1 MTVTQPCVSLGTGTL
16 SPDLRVFYQYGMVL
30 GLDDFL
36 QEQTHNLGLDYHHE
50 RALHGYGTVYGLHV
64 TTSTPPDAPDD
75 VTVTVEPGMAIDQWG
90 REATVPSAQCARLG
104 AWLAAQEEASAGIV
118 EAHLGSSGELVVY
131 VTAAYSQCPE
141 DLVPL
146 PGQPCSTSTQVQVP
160 SRLRDAWDIELRW
173 APPAMPA
180 WDAVRRLG
188 RLLNSIQIVPGPDPS
203 LWSDEE
209 AIIDAV
215 LALPSPETP
224 SGAPPGPG
232 PSDGPP
238 PGQVTYRLPAD
249 AADAAFDRILTV
261 WVTQVRPQLAPDLT
275 APDPAWDPAVLL
287 SAITFTAPTPPSAT
301 NPVISSYADPD
312 DTGRPYLLHTEL
324 IQELRL
330 GGQDSDTPPLVQEA
344 VTLSSTVDSDGVLTL
359 SAWFHLPQPV
369 SLPPTIQVVDQNGQT
384 GAFTTDPVPGP
395 GTFSQLWTLT
405 APLGSP
411 SDPAFIVTDGDQLS
425 AFFPGTEVLVGDSA
439 TTLRAAVAGL
449 SLLDTTGMG
458 DVTAYTSV
466 RGSPSASV
474 PFVTVGFVPSTQTP
488 QGNIPPRL
496 ELWFHPQPQGVKE
509 NIFVTLRNPSVQVV
523 NDLTGTTLFPLGQES
538 PTSTSEPNI
547 WTIPLTDLDVSFPA
561 YLRLL
566 FFTEQT
572 LVDVTSLPLGSP
584 GTGGTA
590 ISGSMPLADWI
601 RASGVR
607 YVGWEGATIVSF
619 ARIASLTQGIINV

>member
-64 TTSTPPDAPDD
+64 TTSTPPDAPND

-90 REATVPSAQCARLG
+90 REVTVPSAQCARLG
-104 AWLAAQEEASAGIV
+104 AWLAAQEEASAGTV

-131 VTAAYSQCPE
+131 VTAAYAQCPE

-146 PGQPCSTSTQVQVP
+146 PGQPCSTSTQMQVP

-188 RLLNSIQIVPGPDPS
+188 QLLNSIQIVPGPDPS
-203 LWSDEE
+203 LWSDEQ

-224 SGAPPGPG
+224 SGSPPGPG
-232 PSDGPP
+232 PSGGSP

-330 GGQDSDTPPLVQEA
+330 GEQAGDAPPPLVQEA

-411 SDPAFIVTDGDQLS
+411 SDPAFTVTDSDQLS
-425 AFFPGTEVLVGDSA
+425 AFFPGTEVFVGNNA

-466 RGSPSASV
+466 RGSPPASV
-474 PFVTVGFVPSTQTP
+474 PFVTIGFNPANGDSA
-488 QGNIPPRL
+488 L

-509 NIFVTLRNPSVQVV
+509 NISVTLNRPSVQVV
-523 NDLTGTTLFPLGQES
+523 DDLTGVTLFPLGPER
-538 PTSTSEPNI
+538 PTSTAEPNI
-547 WTIPLTDLDVSFPA
+547 WTIPLAALKVSFPA

-572 LVDVTSLPLGSP
+572 LVDVTSLPPGSP

-590 ISGSMPLADWI
+590 IAGSMPLADWI
-601 RASGVR
+601 KASGVR

-619 ARIASLTQGIINV
+619 VRVTRQGIINV